1 MVNIT
6 ILSMLTKQNQ
16 LYSNE
21 RYYCLDF
28 DSMLVDDRHR
38 VILLW
43 LILFL
48 WSHWHIHFHS
58 TNHILVGIN
67 KIQKMKTIT
76 IYLKNPDDNIKE
88 WMIRETKSRISNR
101 YKQIHIAEDIGVNT
115 TQLWR
120 FMNESKVS
128 EDFYIKWFKWYSK
141 IS

>member
-1 MVNIT
+1 
-6 ILSMLTKQNQ
+6 
-16 LYSNE
+16 
-21 RYYCLDF
+21 
-28 DSMLVDDRHR
+28 MLVDDGHR

-43 LILFL
+43 LVLFL
-48 WSHWHIHFHS
+48 WSHWHIHFYS

-76 IYLKNPDDNIKE
+76 IYLKDTDDNIKE

-101 YKQIHIAEDIGVNT
+101 YKQIHVAEDIGVNT

>member
-1 MVNIT
+1 
-6 ILSMLTKQNQ
+6 
-16 LYSNE
+16 
-21 RYYCLDF
+21 
-28 DSMLVDDRHR
+28 MLVDDGHR
-38 VILLW
+38 VLLLW
-43 LILFL
+43 LVLFL
-48 WSHWHIHFHS
+48 WSHWHIHFYS

-76 IYLKNPDDNIKE
+76 IYLKDTDDNIKE

-101 YKQIHIAEDIGVNT
+101 YKQIHVAEDIGVNT